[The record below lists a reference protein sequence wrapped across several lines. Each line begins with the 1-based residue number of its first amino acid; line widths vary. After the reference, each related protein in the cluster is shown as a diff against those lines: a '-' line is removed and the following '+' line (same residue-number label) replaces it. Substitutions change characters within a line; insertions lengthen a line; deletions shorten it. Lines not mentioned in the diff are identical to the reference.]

1 MAKPE
6 TNPWRRG
13 PVNSNSR
20 IPVAA
25 RSSAPLNPTGKAI
38 GFFVKPTAQNKKFPG
53 NQSPGIDPP
62 MVAFTGKV
70 R

>member
-1 MAKPE
+1 MGKPNP
-6 TNPWRRG
+6 NPWRR
-13 PVNSNSR
+13 PAVQSNSR

-25 RSSAPLNPTGKAI
+25 RSSAPLNPNGNAI

-62 MVAFTGKV
+62 LVAMQGRVK
-70 R
+70 